1 MHVTC
6 VVLCNAERKNGA
18 GTRDPRVEGWLTVV
32 REARSCSVGTS
43 YTSFW
48 GLDPAE
54 PLENWRAWK
63 RRESALSS
71 MPIQNNEHCG
81 VWVLTPSVL
90 AQTKSRC
97 YMKRL
102 SAWHGGFGAEKTIG
116 SPFEHG
122 LLTKES
128 LWMGFYIITLLLAN
142 KNKKTKAKTTERGR
156 AERERGRKKERKE
169 HGEKGKRAFFVQVAG
184 GWRRRGRDEWERM
197 NIFREKG
204 SGQGPWLPLVS
215 DFQCLYCLSAP
226 DNKTHMKSGRSLSE
240 LCHKLNLWRKEPVPW
255 RRERSDLFII

>member
-18 GTRDPRVEGWLTVV
+18 DTRDPRVEGWLTVV

-48 GLDPAE
+48 DPAE

-71 MPIQNNEHCG
+71 GPIQNNEHCG

-102 SAWHGGFGAEKTIG
+102 SAWLVGSGAEKTMG

-128 LWMGFYIITLLLAN
+128 LWMGYYIITLLLAN
-142 KNKKTKAKTTERGR
+142 KNKQTKAKTTERGR
-156 AERERGRKKERKE
+156 AGREREEE
-169 HGEKGKRAFFVQVAG
+169 GEKGTQ
-184 GWRRRGRDEWERM
+184 
-197 NIFREKG
+197 
-204 SGQGPWLPLVS
+204 
-215 DFQCLYCLSAP
+215 
-226 DNKTHMKSGRSLSE
+226 
-240 LCHKLNLWRKEPVPW
+240 
-255 RRERSDLFII
+255 RERETSLFLCWWQEDGGGEEGMKGREWIFSERKALDKALGFLLSQIFNAFIASQCQTTRHIWNRVGHSVNSAIN